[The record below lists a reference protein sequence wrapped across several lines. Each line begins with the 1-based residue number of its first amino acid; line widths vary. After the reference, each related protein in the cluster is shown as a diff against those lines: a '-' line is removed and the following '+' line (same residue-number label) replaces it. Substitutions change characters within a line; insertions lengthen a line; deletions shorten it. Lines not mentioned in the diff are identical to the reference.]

1 MRPEGRRWCGGK
13 TAKFFCAVPRSW
25 SAGENSL
32 ARAKVIKP
40 PALRQGDK
48 IGLIAPASSFNHE
61 AFLRGCDRLRQ
72 MGYQPVYAENIFD
85 RDIYFA
91 GTAERRT
98 QELLSYWGRD
108 DIAAMICVRGGYGS
122 NYLLEK
128 LDFSLFAARPKIL
141 LGCSDITS
149 LLTAIHDRT
158 GLVGFHGPMVAKD
171 IADGTFDLSS
181 WTSALQGATKWTVP
195 ATSVEVLQSGKASG
209 RLYGGCLSM
218 LVASLGTPSEIQ
230 TEGSIL
236 FIEDIAEKPYRIDRM
251 LMQLRLA
258 GKLDGVRGFVFG
270 EMLDCAPPAGETY
283 TLQQV
288 IMRVLAPYK
297 VPIVCGLKSGH
308 VSSGNIT
315 LPIGVQAELEAE
327 SPGVQLRISDLAT
340 AIHLYFLLIPFTA
353 SHRPYLGSA
362 EPATSIETHFEDTS
376 RHKPMGSFSD
386 NGLSLLFG

>member
-1 MRPEGRRWCGGK
+1 MPS
-13 TAKFFCAVPRSW
+13 P
-25 SAGENSL
+25 
-32 ARAKVIKP
+32 KVIKP

-48 IGLIAPASSFNHE
+48 IGLIAPASSFNRE

-72 MGYQPVYAENIFD
+72 MSYEPVYAQNIFD

-98 QELLSYWGRD
+98 HELLDYWRRD
-108 DIAAMICVRGGYGS
+108 DIAALICVRGGYGS

-128 LDFSLFAARPKIL
+128 LDYSLFAARPKIL

-171 IADGTFDLSS
+171 IADGTFDFSS
-181 WTSALQGATKWTVP
+181 WTNALHGAANWTVP
-195 ATSVEVLQSGKASG
+195 ATGVEILQSGKASG

-218 LVASLGTPSEIQ
+218 LVASLGTPFEIQ
-230 TEGSIL
+230 TEGSIF

-258 GKLDGVRGFVFG
+258 GKLDGVCGFVFG
-270 EMLDCAPPAGETY
+270 EMLDCGPPTGESY

-288 IMRVLAPYK
+288 IMRVLASYN
-297 VPIVCGLKSGH
+297 VPIVYGLKSGH

-315 LPIGVQAELEAE
+315 LPIGVQAELEAQGANV
-327 SPGVQLRISDLAT
+327 SLRILEAAT
-340 AIHLYFLLIPFTA
+340 VTT
-353 SHRPYLGSA
+353 G
-362 EPATSIETHFEDTS
+362 T
-376 RHKPMGSFSD
+376 
-386 NGLSLLFG
+386 

>member
-1 MRPEGRRWCGGK
+1 LPSAK
-13 TAKFFCAVPRSW
+13 T
-25 SAGENSL
+25 
-32 ARAKVIKP
+32 IKP

-48 IGLIAPASSFNHE
+48 IGLIAPASSFNRE

-72 MGYQPVYAENIFD
+72 MGYEPVYAENIFD

-98 QELLSYWGRD
+98 QELLGYWRRE

-122 NYLLEK
+122 NYLLERI
-128 LDFSLFAARPKIL
+128 DFSLFAARPKIL

-149 LLTAIHDRT
+149 LLAAIHDRT

-171 IADGTFDLSS
+171 IADGTFDEAS
-181 WTSALQGATKWTVP
+181 WKNALQGAADWSIP
-195 ATSVEVLQSGKASG
+195 TSNVEVLQSGKAAG

-218 LVASLGTPSEIQ
+218 LVASLGTPFEIQ

-288 IMRVLAPYK
+288 VMRVLAPYK

-327 SPGVQLRISDLAT
+327 GSGVQLRISGPAT
-340 AIHLYFLLIPFTA
+340 AIQL
-353 SHRPYLGSA
+353 
-362 EPATSIETHFEDTS
+362 
-376 RHKPMGSFSD
+376 
-386 NGLSLLFG
+386 